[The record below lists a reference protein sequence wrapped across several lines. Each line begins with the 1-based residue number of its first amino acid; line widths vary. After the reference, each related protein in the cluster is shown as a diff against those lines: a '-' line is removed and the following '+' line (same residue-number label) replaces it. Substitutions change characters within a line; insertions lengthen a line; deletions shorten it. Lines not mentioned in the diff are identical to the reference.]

1 MQITFDFIPT
11 LVFAVV
17 MLCWF
22 VFAGT
27 FLLRNKP
34 PSPPDQ
40 KREPAS
46 LLGVALQGLSYA
58 IVWVVHRPMFTPPV
72 SSFVVA
78 IVASVIAV
86 VAAIGSVWL
95 VTVALKT
102 LGKEWSLTARLV
114 EGHQLA
120 TAGPYAYVRHPIYTG
135 MLGMLL
141 ATCAA
146 TTIPVAV
153 PNRQAFGVCA
163 HRIGPLS
170 VEGED
175 LCPGCHRKDAEAEEH
190 RQSENGGEAPQD
202 SAHGRTNGPL
212 RREWRREVSCMG
224 G

>member
-1 MQITFDFIPT
+1 MIQITFNFLPT

-34 PSPPDQ
+34 VSPPDQ

-58 IVWVVHRPMFTPPV
+58 IVWAVHRPMFTPPV
-72 SSFVVA
+72 SLTAVAVVA
-78 IVASVIAV
+78 SAVAVI
-86 VAAIGSVWL
+86 AAIGSVWL
-95 VTVALKT
+95 IMLAVKT
-102 LGKEWSLTARLV
+102 LGKEWSLTARVV

-141 ATCAA
+141 ATGLAISYWPA
-146 TTIPVAV
+146 LIVALIV
-153 PNRQAFGVCA
+153 FFVGTAIRVRSEERLLRGAFGEQFETYARRVPA
-163 HRIGPLS
+163 IL
-170 VEGED
+170 
-175 LCPGCHRKDAEAEEH
+175 PG
-190 RQSENGGEAPQD
+190 
-202 SAHGRTNGPL
+202 L
-212 RREWRREVSCMG
+212 Y
-224 G
+224 